1 MSGIVGKNLGR
12 GSGIVTATPVGADTV
27 SGASIVDD
35 AIDSEHYVDGSI
47 DNAHIADDAIDS
59 EHYVDGSIDN
69 AHIAD
74 DAIDS
79 EHYADG
85 SIDNAHIADDAIDS
99 EHYAD
104 GSIDEAHI
112 ADNAVTLAKMAGG
125 TDGNI
130 ISYDASGDPVAIA
143 TGDDGQVLTST
154 GAGSPPAFE
163 DAGGGGAWNIIGT
176 SVASDSATI
185 DQTGLSST
193 YDTYAIALSDIRSA
207 SDSVNGWL
215 RLGDSSGIDS
225 GASDYKFNYSN
236 RSTDGTLTE
245 GIDAADPQMLLIS
258 NFGNATGE
266 GGGGLFYLHC
276 PTDGVTFPH
285 ISGHYSVTAT
295 DGSVRGGLS
304 FGRRSTVIAVDRVQ
318 FLLSSGNVTSG
329 RMTVWGIAHA

>member
-35 AIDSEHYVDGSI
+35 AIDSEHY
-47 DNAHIADDAIDS
+47 A
-59 EHYVDGSIDN
+59 DGSIDN

-163 DAGGGGAWNIIGT
+163 DASGGGFTLASEQATTSGTGVTFGSIPTGTKLILVMFEGCSDDAGGDILVTIGDSGGLET
-176 SVASDSATI
+176 SGYV
-185 DQTGLSST
+185 
-193 YDTYAIALSDIRSA
+193 
-207 SDSVNGWL
+207 
-215 RLGDSSGIDS
+215 SSGIHGTGADENIASGTSTAAFLMKTANTSCIVNGIMTLALKDS
-225 GASDYKFNYSN
+225 SNYTWVSSHSHAVTTGIAGCGGGVKSLSAELTQVSIRFGGASF
-236 RSTDGTLTE
+236 
-245 GIDAADPQMLLIS
+245 DA
-258 NFGNATGE
+258 
-266 GGGGLFYLHC
+266 
-276 PTDGVTFPH
+276 
-285 ISGHYSVTAT
+285 
-295 DGSVRGGLS
+295 GSINILY
-304 FGRRSTVIAVDRVQ
+304 Q
-318 FLLSSGNVTSG
+318 
-329 RMTVWGIAHA
+329 